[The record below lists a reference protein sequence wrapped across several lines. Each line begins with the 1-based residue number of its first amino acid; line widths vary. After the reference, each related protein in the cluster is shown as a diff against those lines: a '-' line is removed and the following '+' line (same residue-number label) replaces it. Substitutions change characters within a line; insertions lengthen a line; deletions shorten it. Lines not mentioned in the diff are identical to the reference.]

1 MKKFKRFSPIVGIL
15 MLWVFMVAYSC
26 KGIQTVKP
34 FELGKVA
41 AESLLYDARV
51 LQNKGMIT
59 ADQFNQVRKVYDQL
73 KQAQDI
79 AIDARKAVITYNTA
93 DNQAKAS
100 TAMSSVVSLSTQL
113 IGLAQSMGINVA
125 GVN

>member
-1 MKKFKRFSPIVGIL
+1 MRRFKEIKIAIL
-15 MLWVFMVAYSC
+15 LVCLLALTACPGV
-26 KGIQTVKP
+26 QTVKP

-79 AIDARKAVITYNTA
+79 AIDARKAVITYNTT
-93 DNQAKAS
+93 DNQAKAQAA
-100 TAMSSVVSLSTQL
+100 TSSVVSLSTQL

>member
-1 MKKFKRFSPIVGIL
+1 MQAFTRINLLLLVFIIVVGS
-15 MLWVFMVAYSC
+15 SC
-26 KGIQTVKP
+26 AGPQTVKQY
-34 FELGKVA
+34 ELGKVA

-79 AIDARKAVITYNTA
+79 AIDARKAVISYNTA
-93 DNQAKAS
+93 ENKAKAT
-100 TAMSSVVSLSTQL
+100 TAMSNVLSLSTQL
-113 IGLAQSMGINVA
+113 VGLAQSMGIK
-125 GVN
+125 VN